1 MVPKVHIGI
10 DMPQHKYSLSSV
22 HFEGFRAYI
31 IRIKRSVHVSLFAP
45 PLAGGWAHLDVL
57 VVVRDRD
64 ELGQPLA
71 QPHGDVSVHVDGE
84 GLVALLQATD
94 GEVLQGAYVLAKI
107 HPAHLTNA
115 QTAYRDEPFQNKI
128 NLSILVL

>member
-1 MVPKVHIGI
+1 M
-10 DMPQHKYSLSSV
+10 
-22 HFEGFRAYI
+22 HFEGYWAYI
-31 IRIKRSVHVSLFAP
+31 TKTKCLWHHLKGP
-45 PLAGGWAHLDVL
+45 HLDML
-57 VVVRDRD
+57 VVVRDGY

-84 GLVALLQATD
+84 GLEALLQATD

-128 NLSILVL
+128 NLSILVLNVKGIVPNFGHRI